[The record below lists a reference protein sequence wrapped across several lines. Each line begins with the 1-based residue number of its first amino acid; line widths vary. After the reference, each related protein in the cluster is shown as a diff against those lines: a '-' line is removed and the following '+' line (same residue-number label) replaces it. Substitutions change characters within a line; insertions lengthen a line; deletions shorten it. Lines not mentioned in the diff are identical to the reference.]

1 MGTRP
6 VISVCC
12 CVIYRLCELL
22 HELDTH
28 LMIPFS
34 KPNDY
39 RPAVPG
45 HRLAAIVAAALL
57 NAGAAIAQPPATSG
71 DSLVISSAASNID
84 DATNTADFKY
94 VTVSQGT
101 RRLTAERARATG
113 LRLQKSQWTFVGRV
127 VITIEPGRSL
137 WADQAILEYRDGK
150 LAQVT
155 ATGSPTHFEERRPD
169 PQPPRRGQAD
179 VITYDAKQDTVQ
191 LQGHAQVSDG
201 DGVELSAPMLVYHIS
216 DHRWQADSA
225 TEAQS
230 VHIKVR
236 P

>member
-1 MGTRP
+1 
-6 VISVCC
+6 
-12 CVIYRLCELL
+12 
-22 HELDTH
+22 
-28 LMIPFS
+28 MIPFS

-39 RPAVPG
+39 RPLVPG
-45 HRLAAIVAAALL
+45 DRLAAIVAGALL
-57 NAGAAIAQPPATSG
+57 ISGAAVAQPPATSRE
-71 DSLVISSAASNID
+71 SLVISSASSNID
-84 DATNTADFKY
+84 DATNTADFKD
-94 VTVSQGT
+94 VSVSQGT
-101 RRLTAERARATG
+101 RRLTAERARVTG
-113 LRLQKSQWTFVGRV
+113 LRLQSSQWTFVGRV
-127 VITIEPGRSL
+127 VINLDPNSSL
-137 WADQAILEYRDGK
+137 WADQAVLEYRDGK
-150 LAQVT
+150 LAQGT

-201 DGVELSAPMLVYHIS
+201 DGIEFSAPVLVYHIH

-225 TEAQS
+225 TEART

>member
-1 MGTRP
+1 
-6 VISVCC
+6 
-12 CVIYRLCELL
+12 
-22 HELDTH
+22 
-28 LMIPFS
+28 MIRFS
-34 KPNDY
+34 KPTDY
-39 RPAVPG
+39 RSVGPG
-45 HRLAAIVAAALL
+45 YRLAAIVAAALL
-57 NAGAAIAQPPATSG
+57 IAGTSVAQPPATSA
-71 DSLVISSAASNID
+71 DSLVISSASSNID
-84 DATNTADFKY
+84 DATNTANFKD
-94 VTVSQGT
+94 VSISQGT

-127 VITIEPGRSL
+127 VITLDPSSSL

-150 LAQVT
+150 LAQGR

-201 DGVELSAPMLVYHIS
+201 DGIEFSAPVLVYHIH

-225 TEAQS
+225 TEART

>member
-1 MGTRP
+1 
-6 VISVCC
+6 
-12 CVIYRLCELL
+12 
-22 HELDTH
+22 
-28 LMIPFS
+28 MIPFS

-39 RPAVPG
+39 RSAVPG
-45 HRLAAIVAAALL
+45 YRLAPIVAAALL
-57 NAGAAIAQPPATSG
+57 IAGAAVAQPPATSE
-71 DSLVISSAASNID
+71 DSLVITSASSNID
-84 DATNTADFKY
+84 DANHTAEFKN
-94 VTVSQGT
+94 VSVSQGT

-113 LRLQKSQWTFVGRV
+113 LRLQSSQWTFVGRV
-127 VITIEPGRSL
+127 VISLESNSSL
-137 WADQAILEYRDGK
+137 WADRAIVEYRDGK

-201 DGVELSAPMLVYHIS
+201 DGVELSAPTLVYHIR
-216 DHRWQADSA
+216 DHRWQGGSA
-225 TEAQS
+225 TEART
-230 VHIKVR
+230 VHIVVT

>member
-1 MGTRP
+1 
-6 VISVCC
+6 
-12 CVIYRLCELL
+12 
-22 HELDTH
+22 
-28 LMIPFS
+28 MIPFS

-39 RPAVPG
+39 RLAAPG
-45 HRLAAIVAAALL
+45 YRLAAIVAAALL
-57 NAGAAIAQPPATSG
+57 IAAAAVAQPPATSG
-71 DSLVISSAASNID
+71 EALVISSASSNID
-84 DATNTADFKY
+84 DSTNTADFKD
-94 VTVSQGT
+94 VSVSQGT

-113 LRLQKSQWTFVGRV
+113 LRLQSSQWTFVGRV
-127 VITIEPGRSL
+127 VISLESNSSL

-191 LQGHAQVSDG
+191 LQGHAEVSDG
-201 DGVELSAPMLVYHIS
+201 DGIELSAPVLVYHIR

-225 TEAQS
+225 TEART